1 MVVEDYMNVPFR
13 GWVLIV
19 KGKELETMDIPCGK
33 MIIRGDTTFTIK
45 GVERTK

>member
-33 MIIRGDTTFTIK
+33 KIIRGDTTFTIK